1 MQGVQKKNKVDSYF
15 FTFKDNLGNLFIK
28 KNNKELLE
36 HNVNLTQHI
45 ELQKESKC
53 LGFFNLIHK
62 APPTPTLFLSLVVTN
77 KIYYL
82 NFFNFLQTVFLAISK
97 CNSDITYK
105 CKLVHYKHIRPV
117 I

>member
-28 KNNKELLE
+28 KTNKELLE
-36 HNVNLTQHI
+36 HNVNLTQHV

-53 LGFFNLIHK
+53 LDLFHLIHK
-62 APPTPTLFLSLVVTN
+62 PPQPAILFLSLVVTN

-82 NFFNFLQTVFLAISK
+82 KNLNLLKKVFLAISK